1 MIALWSRCGL
11 LRPANDPR
19 RDIARK
25 LNVRPDLFLVGEEE
39 GRLVA
44 AGMAGYEGHRGWLNY
59 LAVEPDRG
67 ATAAAA
73 RSWRRRSASSGRR
86 LSEGELPPVRT
97 GNAPALEFYRKI
109 GYAVDDVVSMG
120 KRLTV
125 DRPPA

>member
-67 ATAAAA
+67 ATASAA
-73 RSWRRRSASSGRR
+73 RSWRRRSAASG
-86 LSEGELPPVRT
+86 PPVVR
-97 GNAPALEFYRKI
+97 R
-109 GYAVDDVVSMG
+109 
-120 KRLTV
+120 
-125 DRPPA
+125 